1 MTETVRVLTF
11 AERLLSV
18 TVASVL
24 AAGTVSAAAAERAPA
39 ADSLAVVLPS
49 PAAAAPS
56 PSPPPSPVPAPEP
69 PQAPPP
75 PPPAPVVQAAPAAAP
90 PEPPQ
95 AGCPVPKRPG
105 GKGFTPKPLKPP
117 VVADATLPAPLAP
130 GKKAPNLQAVAGKGF
145 WVTNF
150 AETPV
155 DVRAIVA
162 KAKAAGLQNIWIR
175 TGGRQGYYGD
185 RFLPELVP
193 AAHAAGLAVVAWD
206 FPYLSDPVAD
216 AERARRAFAD
226 GIDAF
231 APDIETTFEGTYA
244 TAPRVALYLSLVR
257 SYAGDKPVA
266 ATVPRPTPM
275 RRKSFPYRAFVPYAD
290 LFVPMVYWSCNEP
303 GELVQQSLTELG
315 ALLPVAPAG
324 QGYDM
329 GDEGGRRG
337 VPTRAETW
345 RFLDVA
351 HRGGAIGASIWTMER
366 MGAGQL
372 DALTAY
378 PWTRIR

>member
-1 MTETVRVLTF
+1 MTHTGRVLTLS
-11 AERLLSV
+11 ERL
-18 TVASVL
+18 TAAAVAALL
-24 AAGTVSAAAAERAPA
+24 AAGSVSAAAVEPPQPARA
-39 ADSLAVVLPS
+39 DT
-49 PAAAAPS
+49 AAPS
-56 PSPPPSPVPAPEP
+56 PAPAAPSLPPA
-69 PQAPPP
+69 QPPP
-75 PPPAPVVQAAPAAAP
+75 PKPAPAPARPAKPALAPVP

-95 AGCPVPKRPG
+95 AGCPLPPRRGPKRP
-105 GKGFTPKPLKPP
+105 FVPRQLRPPL
-117 VVADATLPAPLAP
+117 VADAALPQPLPP
-130 GKKAPNLQAVAGKGF
+130 GPKAARLDPVAGKGF

-150 AETPV
+150 ARTPV
-155 DVRAIVA
+155 DVPGIVA
-162 KAKAAGLQNIWIR
+162 KARAAGLSNIWIR

-193 AAHAAGLAVVAWD
+193 AAHAAGLSVVAWD

-231 APDIETTFEGTYA
+231 APDIETSSEGTYS
-244 TAPRVALYLSLVR
+244 TARRVSLYLSLVR
-257 SYAGDKPVA
+257 SHAGGRPVA
-266 ATVPRPTPM
+266 ATVPRPTPL
-275 RRKSFPYRAFVPYAD
+275 RRKIFPYRAVVPYAD

-303 GELVQQSLTELG
+303 GELVAQSLRELG

-351 HRGGAIGASIWTMER
+351 HRGGAIGASLWTVER

-372 DALTAY
+372 DALTDY
-378 PWTRIR
+378 PWGARP

>member
-1 MTETVRVLTF
+1 MTETVRVLTLP
-11 AERLLSV
+11 ERLLSV
-18 TVASVL
+18 VVTSVL
-24 AAGTVSAAAAERAPA
+24 AAGTISAAAVEPPVVPQPVAAPA
-39 ADSLAVVLPS
+39 PS
-49 PAAAAPS
+49 PSPAAPS
-56 PSPPPSPVPAPEP
+56 PSPSPEP
-69 PQAPPP
+69 APPP
-75 PPPAPVVQAAPAAAP
+75 PPPKPVVQAAPAPAP
-90 PEPPQ
+90 PERPRQ
-95 AGCPVPKRPG
+95 GCPVPKRPG
-105 GKGFTPKPLKPP
+105 SRPFSPQPRPAP
-117 VVADATLPAPLAP
+117 VVAEAALPAPVPAGP
-130 GKKAPNLQAVAGKGF
+130 KAASLEVVAGKGV

-155 DVRAIVA
+155 DVPGIVA
-162 KAKAAGLQNIWIR
+162 TARAANLRSIWVR
-175 TGGRQGYYGD
+175 TGGKQGYYGD

-231 APDIETTFEGTYA
+231 APDIETEFEGTYA

-257 SYAGDKPVA
+257 RYAGTKPVA

-275 RRKSFPYRAFVPYAD
+275 RRKSFPYQAFVPYSD
-290 LFVPMVYWSCNEP
+290 VFVPMVYWSCNEP

-315 ALLPVAPAG
+315 AMLPVAPAG

-337 VPTRAETW
+337 VPTREETW

-351 HRGGAIGASIWTMER
+351 HRGGAIGASIWTVER

-372 DALTAY
+372 DALTDY
-378 PWTRIR
+378 PWTRTLQE